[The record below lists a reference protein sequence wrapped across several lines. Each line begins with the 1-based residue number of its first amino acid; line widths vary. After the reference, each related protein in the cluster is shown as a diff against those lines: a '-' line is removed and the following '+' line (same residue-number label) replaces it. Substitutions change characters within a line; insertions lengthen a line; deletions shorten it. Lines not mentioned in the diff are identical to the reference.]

1 MIYISNLILLEMYMV
16 GDSDRTVWWDL
27 HWEAKGEVSLIK
39 EKLCMFMGREN
50 TETRKGKFEDA
61 KKT

>member
-1 MIYISNLILLEMYMV
+1 MTYINNLILLEMYIV

-27 HWEAKGEVSLIK
+27 HWEAQGEVSLIK
-39 EKLCMFMGREN
+39 ANLYLFMGREN

>member
-27 HWEAKGEVSLIK
+27 DCEAQEEVSLIK